1 MKKVLDIFEYLWYCV
16 VRKDVMNMAIRKL
29 LTNGNAFKR
38 TDNRWGGTVWYMD
51 ESGERK
57 RKSFSGTTKSE
68 VNKKITDYIANFES
82 MANESVEA
90 NKTLRFS
97 MQNWLE
103 VFKFPSVER
112 TTYDRYE
119 CTVLNQIYPLIGEKI
134 IGNITSTDI
143 QKVLNHWMNQGYAYT
158 TVKKV
163 HVILNEYFRYL
174 TQQELI
180 SKNPMNS
187 TPMIKKS
194 NFLAIQEKEDLPTSE
209 TITVFTQ
216 NEIEKLKAEAQ
227 KTYSTGK
234 KFYRQAGAYFL
245 MLNTGL
251 RAGEMLGVLNGD
263 IDLERR
269 VLHLQRGVKV
279 INKRSGTELLDGSTE
294 IKVGKL
300 KSATSKR
307 DIPLNDTALQM
318 IEELRQEYYFG
329 ENSPLICD
337 EHGNYTKPSVF
348 RRRYHRLLEG
358 AGIESKGLHSLRHT
372 FATNLVN
379 GVKQADG
386 TIRALTVKQVADLLG
401 HSTTQVT
408 EMYYVKK
415 DTARLNGITNDF
427 NL

>member
-1 MKKVLDIFEYLWYCV
+1 MLVGTNR
-16 VRKDVMNMAIRKL
+16 RKETHMATRKL

-38 TDNRWGGTVWYMD
+38 TDGRWGGTVWFMD

-57 RKSFSGTTKSE
+57 RKSFSGTTKQE
-68 VNKKITDYIANFES
+68 VTKKMTAYIENFNNQIETS
-82 MANESVEA
+82 IEA
-90 NKTLRFS
+90 NKTLKAS
-97 MQNWLE
+97 MTNWLQ

-119 CTVLNQIYPLIGEKI
+119 CTAINQIYPLIGDKTV
-134 IGNITSTDI
+134 GSITAADI
-143 QKVLNHWMNQGYAYT
+143 KKVLNHWMTEGYAYT

-163 HVILNEYFRYL
+163 HVILGDYFKYL

-180 SKNPMNS
+180 QRNPMNS
-187 TPMIKKS
+187 APMIKKS
-194 NFLAIQEKEDLPTSE
+194 NFYAIQEKEELPTSE
-209 TITVFTQ
+209 TITVFTAE
-216 NEIEKLKAEAQ
+216 EIEKLRAEAN
-227 KTYSTGK
+227 KSYATGK
-234 KFYRQAGAYFL
+234 KLYRQAGAYIL

-269 VLHLQRGVKV
+269 VLHLQRGLKV
-279 INKRSGTELLDGSTE
+279 INKRDGVELLDGSTE

-307 DIPLNDTALQM
+307 DIPLNDVAIQM
-318 IEELRQEYYFG
+318 IEELRKEFYFG
-329 ENSPLICD
+329 EDSPLICD
-337 EHGNYTKPSVF
+337 EHGGFTNPERF
-348 RRRYHRLLEG
+348 RRRYHRLLDG
-358 AGIESKGLHSLRHT
+358 AGIQSKGLHSLRHT

-379 GVKQADG
+379 GVKQPDG
-386 TIRALTVKQVADLLG
+386 TIKALTVKQVADLLG

-415 DTARLNGITNDF
+415 DTSMLNGITNDF
-427 NL
+427 CL

>member
-1 MKKVLDIFEYLWYCV
+1 
-16 VRKDVMNMAIRKL
+16 MATRKL

-38 TDNRWGGTVWYMD
+38 TDGRWGGTVWYMG

-57 RKSFSGTTKSE
+57 RKSFSGTTKQE
-68 VNKKITDYIANFES
+68 VNKKMTSYIENFNHEI
-82 MANESVEA
+82 ETTIEA
-90 NKTLRFS
+90 NKTLRES
-97 MQNWLE
+97 MQNWLQ

-119 CTVLNQIYPLIGEKI
+119 CTIINQIYPLIGNKI
-134 IGNITSTDI
+134 VGNITAADI
-143 QKVLNHWMNQGYAYT
+143 KKVLNHWMTEGYAYT

-163 HVILNEYFRYL
+163 HVILGDYFKYL

-180 SKNPMNS
+180 PRNPMNAA
-187 TPMIKKS
+187 PMIKKS
-194 NFLAIQEKEDLPTSE
+194 NFYAIQEKENLPTNE
-209 TITVFTQ
+209 TVTVFTAE
-216 NEIEKLKAEAQ
+216 EIEKLKAEAA
-227 KTYSTGK
+227 KAYGTGK
-234 KFYRQAGAYFL
+234 KLYRQAGAYIL

-279 INKRSGTELLDGSTE
+279 INKRDGVELLDGSTE
-294 IKVGKL
+294 VKVGKL

-307 DIPLNDTALQM
+307 DIPLNDTAIRM
-318 IEELRQEYYFG
+318 IEELRREFYFG
-329 ENSPLICD
+329 EDSPLVCD
-337 EHGNYTKPSVF
+337 EHGNFTNPERF

-386 TIRALTVKQVADLLG
+386 TVKALTVKQVADLLG
-401 HSTTQVT
+401 HSTTHVT

-415 DTARLNGITNDF
+415 DPSMLNGITNDF
-427 NL
+427 CL

>member
-1 MKKVLDIFEYLWYCV
+1 
-16 VRKDVMNMAIRKL
+16 MATRKL

-38 TDNRWGGTVWYMD
+38 TDGRWGGTVWYMD

-57 RKSFSGTTKSE
+57 RKSFSGTTKQD
-68 VNKKITDYIANFES
+68 VNKKMTAYIEAFNNQVTDSI
-82 MANESVEA
+82 EA
-90 NKTLRFS
+90 NKTLKDS
-97 MQNWLE
+97 MTNWLQ

-119 CTVLNQIYPLIGEKI
+119 CTAENQIYLLIGNKVV
-134 IGNITSTDI
+134 GNITAADI
-143 QKVLNHWMNQGYAYT
+143 KKVLNHWMTEGYAYT

-163 HVILNEYFRYL
+163 HNILNEYFRYL

-180 SKNPMNS
+180 NKNPMNAA
-187 TPMIKKS
+187 PMIKKS
-194 NFLAIQEKEDLPTSE
+194 NFYAIQEKEELPTSE
-209 TITVFTQ
+209 TITVFTLD
-216 NEIEKLKAEAQ
+216 EIEKLKAEAN
-227 KTYSTGK
+227 KKYMTGK
-234 KFYRQAGAYFL
+234 KLYRQAGAYIL

-251 RAGEMLGVLNGD
+251 RAGEMLGVLNSD
-263 IDLERR
+263 IDLEGR
-269 VLHLQRGVKV
+269 VLHVQRGVKV
-279 INKRSGTELLDGSTE
+279 VNKRDGVERFDGSTE
-294 IKVGKL
+294 VKVGKL

-307 DIPLNDTALQM
+307 DVPLNDTAIKM
-318 IEELRQEYYFG
+318 IEELRKEYYFG

-337 EHGNYTKPSVF
+337 EHGNYTKPDVF

-379 GVKQADG
+379 GVKQPDG
-386 TIRALTVKQVADLLG
+386 TVKALTVKQVADLRG

-415 DTARLNGITNDF
+415 DTSMLNGITNDF
-427 NL
+427 CL